1 MIEIEGYILNY
12 DRKNNRIVIMLPQ
25 TLSTLTN
32 TVSMVTNRR
41 TYLTQSEE
49 AIILTTVKAIME
61 RKEEDGK

>member
-1 MIEIEGYILNY
+1 MIESEGYFLNY

-25 TLSTLTN
+25 TLETLTN

-49 AIILTTVKAIME
+49 AAILLTVKAIME
-61 RKEEDGK
+61 RKEE